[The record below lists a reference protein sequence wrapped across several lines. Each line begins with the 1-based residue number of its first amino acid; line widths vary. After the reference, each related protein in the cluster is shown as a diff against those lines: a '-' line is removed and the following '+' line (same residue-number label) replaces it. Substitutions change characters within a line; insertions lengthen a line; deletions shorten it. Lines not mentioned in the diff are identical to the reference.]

1 VRNHVKVL
9 PQVGIDHFGLA
20 HAQSFSD
27 RFRRLMAPSRPKTE
41 RLRMEVLLE
50 NCYQHRMHRHLHHAF
65 FAREYPALVILR
77 WSFDLHAARRRW
89 PVRFAATLLS
99 QRV

>member
-1 VRNHVKVL
+1 VRNRVKVL

-20 HAQSFSD
+20 HAQRFSD

-41 RLRMEVLLE
+41 RLRMEV
-50 NCYQHRMHRHLHHAF
+50 QHRHLHRAF
-65 FAREYPALVILR
+65 FARENTQPRNPPLV
-77 WSFDLHAARRRW
+77 FDLHAAHRRW
-89 PVRFAATLLS
+89 PVRFATTLLS